1 MLAGSPRADALARLA
16 AAGVPAAPALAAAE
30 IFGAPWLRASGC
42 LGALSHPTL
51 GPLQVVGPFIHL
63 EATPAT
69 LGRPAPLLGADR
81 ASVLGELG
89 YDAAQIAALVEAGAV
104 G

>member
-1 MLAGSPRADALARLA
+1 LLAGWPRADALARLA
-16 AAGVPAAPALAAAE
+16 EAGVPASAALGVAD
-30 IFGAPWLRASGC
+30 IFTDPWLRASGC
-42 LGALSHPTL
+42 LGELSHPTL
-51 GPLQVVGPFIHL
+51 GPLQVVGPFIDL
-63 EATPAT
+63 GATPAT

-89 YDAAQIAALVEAGAV
+89 YDPARIAALVEAGAV

>member
-1 MLAGSPRADALARLA
+1 
-16 AAGVPAAPALAAAE
+16 VPASPALGAAE
-30 IFGAPWLRASGC
+30 IFTDPWLRASGC
-42 LGALSHPTL
+42 LGELSHPTL
-51 GPLQVVGPFIHL
+51 GPLQVVGPFIDL
-63 EATPAT
+63 GATPAT

-89 YDAAQIAALVEAGAV
+89 YDAARIAALVDEGAV